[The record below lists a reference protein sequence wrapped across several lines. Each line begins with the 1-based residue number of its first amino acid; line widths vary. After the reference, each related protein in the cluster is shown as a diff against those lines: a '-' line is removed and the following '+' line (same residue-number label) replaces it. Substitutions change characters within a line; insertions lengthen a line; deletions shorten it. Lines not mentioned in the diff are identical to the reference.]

1 VTTIYPSSIK
11 EGESVTIQDEHK
23 NVLQGPMTFTDEG
36 EMALLAFKFEI
47 PFARWSNR
55 ARNGFGDYVPIAG
68 IKICGHQPSMDAVMD
83 FDVVPRKH
91 FKSNPT

>member
-1 VTTIYPSSIK
+1 MTIYPSSIK

-23 NVLQGPMTFTDEG
+23 NVLQGPMTFTSEG
-36 EMALLAFKFEI
+36 EMALVAFKFEI

-55 ARNGFGDYVPIAG
+55 ARDGFGDYVVIKG
-68 IKICGHQPSMDAVMD
+68 IKIVGHQASMDSLMGY
-83 FDVVPRKH
+83 DVVPRKQ